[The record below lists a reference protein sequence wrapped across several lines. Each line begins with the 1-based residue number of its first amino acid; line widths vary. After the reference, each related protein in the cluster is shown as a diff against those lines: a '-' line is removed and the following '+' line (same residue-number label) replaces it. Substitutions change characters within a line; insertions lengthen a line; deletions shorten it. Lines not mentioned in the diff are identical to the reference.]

1 MPRPLNELRERLEI
15 EDLQW
20 IMFRNR
26 VDKLNQAFW
35 ETQST
40 RFEAL
45 EQAQKDSVL
54 LAQTDHNTQQL
65 PPASAAN
72 DERVNST
79 LDLFYANWLVE
90 QSERFMRYNRR
101 WWSLQPALLKGGWLA
116 QVRNLR
122 WKLACWRYSILP

>member
-54 LAQTDHNTQQL
+54 LAQIDHNTQRL
-65 PPASAAN
+65 PPA
-72 DERVNST
+72 
-79 LDLFYANWLVE
+79 WLVE